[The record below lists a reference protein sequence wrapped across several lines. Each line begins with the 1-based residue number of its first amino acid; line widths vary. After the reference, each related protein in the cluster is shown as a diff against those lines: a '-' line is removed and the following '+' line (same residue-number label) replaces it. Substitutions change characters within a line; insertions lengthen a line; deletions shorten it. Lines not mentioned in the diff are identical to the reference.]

1 MRLQVPVT
9 SIALLPV
16 ELSTF
21 EGCKRDAAHHAGK
34 DTVVVEDGTLDDD
47 DQNVALSQS
56 KGRYPFSRPPLARP
70 ALVSRDGV
78 STPPPP
84 IKSYM
89 LMVGYNQVQLYNL
102 LQ

>member
-1 MRLQVPVT
+1 MT

-16 ELSTF
+16 QLSTF
-21 EGCKRDAAHHAGK
+21 ERCKSDAAHHASE
-34 DTVVVEDGTLDDD
+34 DVVVVEDGELDDD
-47 DQNVALSQS
+47 DQDVALSQS
-56 KGRYPFSRPPLARP
+56 KGRYPFSHPPLARP

-89 LMVGYNQVQLYNL
+89 LMVGYNQVQLDNL